1 MKKSVAAQAVNGKIV
16 FEKPQMNFYLPS
28 FNPNRD
34 IEFSVILLQE
44 DEKAAEVEAGRFAL
58 MSSQYITEFKQ
69 NQVRAFSG
77 SGSLGDHF

>member
-34 IEFSVILLQE
+34 IEFTVILLQE

-77 SGSLGDHF
+77 SGSLG